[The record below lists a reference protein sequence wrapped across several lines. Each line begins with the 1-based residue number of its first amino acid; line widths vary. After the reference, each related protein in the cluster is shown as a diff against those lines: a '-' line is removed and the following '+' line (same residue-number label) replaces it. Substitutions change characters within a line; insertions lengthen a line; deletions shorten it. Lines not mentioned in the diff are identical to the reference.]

1 MVAIKDFGMPN
12 VCYMCPILDGEYG
25 RCKIIGETQ
34 CDMTEERAKGCPLVE
49 AISKADY
56 EARLQAD
63 IEAILVELQLEIEEQ
78 SIIDYDEDLYDGGE
92 CVISISEINDI
103 IQQKINALKADQE
116 GKNEISVL
124 KRIK

>member
-34 CDMTEERAKGCPLVE
+34 CDMTEERAKCCPLVE
-49 AISKADY
+49 SIPKDQY
-56 EARLQAD
+56 EARLKAD
-63 IEAILVELQLEIEEQ
+63 LEAILVELQLEIEE
-78 SIIDYDEDLYDGGE
+78 IKIDNNVPSGFEPVSKTSAFYEG
-92 CVISISEINDI
+92 VSASSKV

-116 GKNEISVL
+116 GEE
-124 KRIK
+124 